1 MQRRVHVLLNAV
13 VVVVFVT
20 IDITVLIIVYYNK
33 LSKTTSVLTLG
44 MGKERSQNGSK
55 VTDV

>member
-1 MQRRVHVLLNAV
+1 MQRRVHVLLNVV

-20 IDITVLIIVYYNK
+20 IDITVLIIYYNK
-33 LSKTTSVLTLG
+33 LSKTTFVLTRG
-44 MGKERSQNGSK
+44 MGKDRSQNGSK